1 MNNLI
6 VVVKGDSQAEGSPL
20 PADSLF
26 IARTER
32 PGGGR
37 IMVNRFRGILG
48 LAAALVLVAFVTG
61 CTTTQSPGTQIDD
74 GAISTA
80 VKAKLTGERFS
91 NLFNVEVN
99 VTNGIVTLAGEVAN
113 AQVKADAEKEA
124 RSVDG
129 VKGVNNNLQV
139 KSPPTP

>member
-1 MNNLI
+1 
-6 VVVKGDSQAEGSPL
+6 
-20 PADSLF
+20 
-26 IARTER
+26 
-32 PGGGR
+32 
-37 IMVNRFRGILG
+37 MVNRFRGILG

-74 GAISTA
+74 GAIATA

-91 NLFNVEVN
+91 NLLNIEVN

-113 AQVKADAEKEA
+113 AQVKADAEAEA
-124 RSVDG
+124 RSVEG

>member
-1 MNNLI
+1 
-6 VVVKGDSQAEGSPL
+6 
-20 PADSLF
+20 
-26 IARTER
+26 
-32 PGGGR
+32 
-37 IMVNRFRGILG
+37 MVNRIRGILG
-48 LAAALVLVAFVTG
+48 LAAAVVLISFVTG

-74 GAISTA
+74 GAIATA

-113 AQVKADAEKEA
+113 AAVKADAEKET

-129 VKGVNNNLQV
+129 VKGVNNNLQI